1 MKLMKTVLALLLAA
15 NSATAAQQA
24 DPKFEELSRL
34 VTQKM
39 AEYHVP
45 GVAFGIVKNGQVMVR
60 GFGVTNIEDPQ
71 PVTGDTV
78 FPIASI
84 SKTIAAQ
91 RSYASFNRARWIRNL
106 ALAIFTNH
114 NAGWRLIQDVERAA
128 LKLYEG
134 VSLDPKQAIGHRGVN
149 ETMPDVPLLL
159 QQPAVAEYVGVYKRT
174 PVGDVQVRQ
183 ENGRLMIGETVL
195 GFYAPDRAVATT
207 GNNRGNPYEFIRK
220 PDGTV
225 GWIRV
230 VGRIARKE

>member
-1 MKLMKTVLALLLAA
+1 
-15 NSATAAQQA
+15 
-24 DPKFEELSRL
+24 
-34 VTQKM
+34 
-39 AEYHVP
+39 
-45 GVAFGIVKNGQVMVR
+45 
-60 GFGVTNIEDPQ
+60 
-71 PVTGDTV
+71 
-78 FPIASI
+78 
-84 SKTIAAQ
+84 
-91 RSYASFNRARWIRNL
+91 
-106 ALAIFTNH
+106 
-114 NAGWRLIQDVERAA
+114 
-128 LKLYEG
+128 
-134 VSLDPKQAIGHRGVN
+134 
-149 ETMPDVPLLL
+149 MPDVPLLL